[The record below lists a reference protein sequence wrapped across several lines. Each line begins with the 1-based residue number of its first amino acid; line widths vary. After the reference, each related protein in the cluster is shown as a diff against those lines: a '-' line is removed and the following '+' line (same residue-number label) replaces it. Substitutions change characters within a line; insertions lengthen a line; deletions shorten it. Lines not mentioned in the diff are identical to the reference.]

1 MSLEAQLQGCTTAV
15 LKLCAILEGAN
26 VSIAAPKADAAKP
39 AAQKAAAPTPA
50 AKPTV
55 PAPAVAPKA
64 STVSYDD
71 IKKAANALI
80 VKHGREAF
88 MKVLEGFQLPNAMA
102 AKPEGYPMLLDAIQK
117 ASA

>member
-1 MSLEAQLQGCTTAV
+1 MSLEAQIQANTTAL
-15 LKLCAILEGAN
+15 LKLCAILESGAQ
-26 VSIAAPKADAAKP
+26 IAAPKKDDTAKP
-39 AAQKAAAPTPA
+39 AAPKAVAPTPA

-55 PAPAVAPKA
+55 PAAATPKGV
-64 STVSYDD
+64 TYDD

-102 AKPEGYPMLLDAIQK
+102 AKPEGYPMLLEAIQK